1 MAVAKLAN
9 TRVRNDNRE
18 RGIMLER
25 IDFNAERMAK
35 EEYKSV
41 HDELISK
48 LVLLQQ
54 QARSAGVGLV
64 VLVEGWSG
72 AGKGSRI
79 SELVYEL
86 DARATRVH
94 VTEDVDPMEAK
105 RFKGSEWGVT
115 GNDPLMKQF
124 WEALGERG
132 EITFY
137 DRGWYTAAV
146 AQALFG
152 LDGERAKALK
162 KLAKPK
168 ALPAPEEAAADIR
181 LKLNKDVVV
190 GYQRISNNFEQML
203 VDEGYAV
210 VKLFV
215 HISKKE
221 QRKRLEALHENPDTA
236 WRVSKKKLAMTK
248 YYDQAYVL
256 YDKLLEGSNFAQ
268 APWTIVNGEDRR
280 IANIQFAQALVDA
293 LEHAL
298 AASPDA
304 EAEAAKKKAAEN
316 SAALTGVA
324 EGGAEGEKAD
334 DAEAMI
340 KAYEEQAAAQSA
352 LAPRGSNYLIMA
364 GYPQIDHS
372 KDKPRIEDREE
383 YRQQLK
389 TEQDRFRKLQEE
401 MYQKRVPLM
410 IMYEGWDAAGKGGNI
425 KRIAQAID
433 ARAYRIYP
441 SPAPSKSELAHPHLW
456 RYWTRLPEAGK
467 VGIYD
472 RSWYGRVLVARVEG
486 FATPEQ
492 WGRAYDEI
500 NAFEEE
506 LVQWGAVLLKFWVDI
521 TPDEQLA
528 RFEARAAD
536 PAKTWKLTDE
546 DWRNRDKYPLYK
558 AAVDDMFRLTSTT
571 FAPWIVLESNSKWY
585 ARIQALKA
593 INEALEARLH
603 R

>member
-1 MAVAKLAN
+1 
-9 TRVRNDNRE
+9 
-18 RGIMLER
+18 
-25 IDFNAERMAK
+25 MAK
-35 EEYKSV
+35 EEYKPV
-41 HDELISK
+41 HDELINR

-86 DARATRVH
+86 DARSTRVYE
-94 VTEDVDPMEAK
+94 TEDIDPKDVREFA
-105 RFKGSEWGVT
+105 GSEWGVT
-115 GNDPLMKQF
+115 GVEPLMRQF

-132 EITFY
+132 EITFF
-137 DRGWYTAAV
+137 DRGWYTAA
-146 AQALFG
+146 AERALFG
-152 LDGERAKALK
+152 LNEDDAKAMK
-162 KLAKPK
+162 KLAKK
-168 ALPAPEEAAADIR
+168 AKELPESEKAAVEAR
-181 LKLNKDVVV
+181 LKLHSDVVA
-190 GYQRISNNFEQML
+190 GYQQIANNFEQML
-203 VDEGYAV
+203 VDDGYAV

-215 HISKKE
+215 HVSKKA
-221 QRKRLEALHENPDTA
+221 QKKRLEALYENPDTA
-236 WRVSKKKLAMTK
+236 WRVSKEKLAMTK
-248 YYDQAYVL
+248 YYDQAYEL
-256 YDKLLEGSNFAQ
+256 YDQLLEGSNFAQ
-268 APWTIVNGEDRR
+268 APWTVVNGEDRR
-280 IANIQFAQALVDA
+280 VVNIQIAQALVDA

-298 AASPDA
+298 AATPDA
-304 EAEAAKKKAAEN
+304 AAEEAKKKASDN
-316 SAALTGVA
+316 SAALADVA
-324 EGGAEGEKAD
+324 EGGAEEAQSQE
-334 DAEAMI
+334 DAI
-340 KAYEEQAAAQSA
+340 NAYEEQAAVQSA
-352 LAPRGSNYLIMA
+352 LAPRGSKYLIMA

-372 KDKPRIEDREE
+372 KAKPRIEDRED
-383 YRQQLK
+383 YRKQLK
-389 TEQDRFRKLQEE
+389 AEQARFRKLQEE
-401 MYQKRVPLM
+401 AFRKRVPLM

-441 SPAPSKSELAHPHLW
+441 SPAPSKAELAHPHLW
-456 RYWTRLPEAGK
+456 RYWTRMPKAGY

-472 RSWYGRVLVARVEG
+472 RSWYGRVLVERVEG
-486 FATPEQ
+486 FASADQ

-500 NAFEEE
+500 NAFEQE
-506 LVQWGAVLLKFWVDI
+506 LVQWGAILLKFWVDI

-536 PAKTWKLTDE
+536 PSKTWKLTDE

-558 AAVDDMFRLTSTT
+558 AAVDDMFRLTSTP
-571 FAPWIVLESNSKWY
+571 FAPWIVLESDSKWY